1 MPHLVNMVA
10 APEIVDA
17 RPGLPQRLSVVGYGL
32 LSSFIAIKLDA
43 MPPIVDIPGM
53 ASGSRSSPNSQRVA
67 AIVRQRIEDGGERLW
82 RLEDFHDLPCA
93 AVAQAL
99 SRLARAGKIERLSKG
114 VYYRARETAFGKSRP
129 DPAAIQRL
137 AARRKNLFPSGVAA
151 ASLLGFTTQTAGRR
165 ELATSALSLPRKL
178 VGQETIVHAC
188 RPAAWSKLS
197 EADAA
202 LLDFLRRAGRT
213 SELTPQDTVRRTLEL
228 VAERG
233 RYRRL
238 IAVADTEPP
247 RVRAMLGALGQ
258 QLGRP
263 ARELRQLRASLN
275 PLSHFGF
282 GMLSDLEHARAWQA
296 KERR

>member
-1 MPHLVNMVA
+1 MVA
-10 APEIVDA
+10 EPEIVEA
-17 RPGLPQRLSVVGYGL
+17 PPGSLRRLSVVGYRMV
-32 LSSFIAIKLDA
+32 SSFIAKKPDA
-43 MPPIVDIPGM
+43 VSPMVDIPGM
-53 ASGSRSSPNSQRVA
+53 ATGPRSSPNSQRVA

-82 RLEDFHDLPCA
+82 RLEDFRDLPCA
-93 AVAQAL
+93 AIAQAL
-99 SRLARAGKIERLSKG
+99 SRFARAGKIERLSKG
-114 VYYRARETAFGKSRP
+114 VYYRARQMAFGKSRP
-129 DPAAIQRL
+129 NPAAIQKL
-137 AARRKNLFPSGVAA
+137 AARRKTLFPSGVAA

-178 VGQETIVHAC
+178 VGQETIVHAR
-188 RPAAWSKLS
+188 RPEAWSKLT

-213 SELTPQDTVRRTLEL
+213 SELSPQETVRRTLEL

-238 IAVADTEPP
+238 IAVAETEPP
-247 RVRAMLGALGQ
+247 RVRAILGALGQ

-263 ARELRQLRASLN
+263 ARELKQLRASLN
-275 PLSHFGF
+275 PLSRFDF
-282 GMLSDLEHARAWQA
+282 GMLADLEHARAWQA